1 MFSRDGIPEW
11 EGITPGRGEVGDT
24 QISEW
29 LEVFVADKFESVL
42 SLLHVVGTDYFHSK
56 FQAALLFFGQVCA
69 RTTQVKPGSSH
80 SGI

>member
-29 LEVFVADKFESVL
+29 LEVFVADKLESVL
-42 SLLHVVGTDYFHSK
+42 SLLHVVGTGYFHSK

-69 RTTQVKPGSSH
+69 RAMQAASSH